1 MKVHLFGAVSS
12 PGCANYGLKN
22 LANENRLS
30 HPVGS
35 QFVARDF
42 YVDDGVT
49 STDTVEKAIQLAQEA
64 REICAKG
71 GLRLHKFVSNNHA
84 VLQSIPAS
92 ERATDTKTK
101 DLTFTDTQIER
112 ALGIQWSIEG
122 DSFRFK
128 NTLANQPGTRRGI
141 LSTVA
146 AIYSMILLAFWH
158 HMSLPG
164 RRSCKRCAVK
174 VSGGTTLY
182 LKC

>member
-1 MKVHLFGAVSS
+1 MINKLTGVLLWFRQHTIALICDIEEMFNQFHVPEQDHNYFQFLWWKDGDSNAQLQDYRIMKVHLFGAVSS

-35 QFVARDF
+35 QFVARNF

-84 VLQSIPAS
+84 VLQSIPSS
-92 ERATDTKTK
+92 ERATDK
-101 DLTFTDTQIER
+101 
-112 ALGIQWSIEG
+112 
-122 DSFRFK
+122 
-128 NTLANQPGTRRGI
+128 
-141 LSTVA
+141 
-146 AIYSMILLAFWH
+146 
-158 HMSLPG
+158 
-164 RRSCKRCAVK
+164 
-174 VSGGTTLY
+174 
-182 LKC
+182 